1 MVTETQQILKE
12 LGEIKLEIKEIKET
26 MPDKEMFLTA
36 EEAKL
41 LEESYA
47 NESKGELISSE
58 NLKKELEE

>member
-36 EEAKL
+36 EEEKL

>member
-12 LGEIKLEIKEIKET
+12 LGEIKLEIKEIKEK

-36 EEAKL
+36 EEEKL